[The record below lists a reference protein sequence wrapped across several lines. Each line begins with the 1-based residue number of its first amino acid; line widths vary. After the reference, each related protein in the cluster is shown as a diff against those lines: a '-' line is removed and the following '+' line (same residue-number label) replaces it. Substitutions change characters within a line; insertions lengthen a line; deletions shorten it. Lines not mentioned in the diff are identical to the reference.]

1 MRFAVVLTAGLQ
13 HLAYLNP
20 SSSELQLASLV
31 AWVVLWC
38 CAGGQK

>member
-20 SSSELQLASLV
+20 SSELQLASMV

-38 CAGGQK
+38 CAGCRK